1 MEPMALKEI
10 IAVRRKV
17 FADKIQNSRVLF
29 WFYSALA
36 VNAEKR
42 LPTICL
48 SRGVSYI
55 VSYDFASEQSSRRYA
70 DSAEHIDHIQP
81 LQKVPE

>member
-55 VSYDFASEQSSRRYA
+55 VM
-70 DSAEHIDHIQP
+70 
-81 LQKVPE
+81 

>member
-48 SRGVSYI
+48 SRGVSY
-55 VSYDFASEQSSRRYA
+55 DFASEQSSRRYA